1 MLCTCTDIKTPYSDD
16 RPAYNDLLYFW
27 KVILNNPFE
36 NNIHIKVETQPTA
49 DIETEE
55 NEDEEENENN
65 LRLIYTD
72 TDVPE
77 PLNLTDTLY
86 DTFLLQVLKLT
97 KNFNLKLLNV
107 SEDIEVNEE
116 NEGAVSM
123 VSTTLRPVNQ
133 TDFILFQNL
142 VDFWCLIL
150 KELDNRRLEDWV
162 YIVGTSIID
171 QSVANP
177 LVSGY
182 YRMMA
187 EVMIVCEK
195 RQFFLG
201 CKSYLDQSLNTKW
214 HGKSDMVI
222 VTNWIYYD
230 CPSNFLLF
238 NSLLNILLTLFSG
251 NI

>member
-36 NNIHIKVETQPTA
+36 NNIHIKVETQRA
-49 DIETEE
+49 AVNVEAEE
-55 NEDEEENENN
+55 NIEVEDDEEEEENEHN
-65 LRLIYTD
+65 LRLSYTD
-72 TDVPE
+72 ADVPE

-107 SEDIEVNEE
+107 SEDIEVNNEE
-116 NEGAVSM
+116 NEGAVNM
-123 VSTTLRPVNQ
+123 VSTTLRPANQ

-187 EVMIVCEK
+187 EIMIVCEK

-201 CKSYLDQSLNTKW
+201 CKAYLDQSLSTKW
-214 HGKSDMVI
+214 IGKSDVVI
-222 VTNWIYYD
+222 CDGLI
-230 CPSNFLLF
+230 
-238 NSLLNILLTLFSG
+238 
-251 NI
+251 